1 MITSYPIYI
10 KYIKNTPDNQ
20 TDATFGILQP
30 PSISQN
36 QQQEEIQSLSETVR
50 YERSFFVVDANNQT
64 IRFPMGISMW
74 LGYPEDEFTL
84 PLYNSLIHH
93 HHLSPSML
101 FTKVI
106 FEMIK
111 SKQLEIDSTQR
122 KFVSRMAIKHS
133 AGHYLLVKRTITC
146 WELEKEN
153 NDVQSYLNEFT
164 IWGEYDSET
173 LNGIRPRITD
183 LFGTRM
189 FQLEDLLKEYI
200 YQELEKEKRFSI
212 QELRI
217 LRKYAYN
224 KDLATQDIASAFK
237 ISYNTVNTHNR
248 KIIEKFSNIY
258 ANNNIKSAKEI
269 AQFLRE
275 ENFI

>member
-1 MITSYPIYI
+1 M
-10 KYIKNTPDNQ
+10 KNTPDNQ
-20 TDATFGILQP
+20 TDATFSILQP
-30 PSISQN
+30 PSILQS
-36 QQQEEIQSLSETVR
+36 QQQKEIQSLSETVK
-50 YERSFFVVDANNQT
+50 YERFFFVVDTINQT

-84 PLYNSLIHH
+84 SLFNSLIHQ
-93 HHLSPSML
+93 HHLNSSML

-106 FEMIK
+106 FEMTK
-111 SKQLEIDSTQR
+111 SKQSEIDSTQK
-122 KFVSRMAIKHS
+122 KFVSRMAIRHS
-133 AGHYLLVKRTITC
+133 LGHYLLVKRTITC
-146 WELEKEN
+146 WEIEKEN
-153 NDVQSYLNEFT
+153 SNVQSYLNEFT
-164 IWGEYDSET
+164 IWGEYDSEI

-183 LFGTRM
+183 LFGARM
-189 FQLEDLLKEYI
+189 FQLEELLKEYI

-224 KDLATQDIASAFK
+224 KDLATHDIASAFR